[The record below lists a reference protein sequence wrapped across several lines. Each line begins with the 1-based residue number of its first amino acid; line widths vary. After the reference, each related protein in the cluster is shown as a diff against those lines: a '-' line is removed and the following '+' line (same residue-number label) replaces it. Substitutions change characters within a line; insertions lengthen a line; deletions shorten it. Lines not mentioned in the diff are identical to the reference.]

1 MNCGL
6 GILTSTFVF
15 RSGCIYTAAT
25 KHKGTS
31 KDIVNP
37 SKKQKNNR
45 QCCPHVDA
53 LTFCSNRLVNLRS
66 LAFLRIWVPFKLKL
80 SE

>member
-15 RSGCIYTAAT
+15 RSGCI
-25 KHKGTS
+25 
-31 KDIVNP
+31 VNP

-45 QCCPHVDA
+45 QCCPHVHA